1 MRGATNLILTNKP
14 NISISIHAPR
24 AGGDVQAKGDLSALA
39 EFQSTPPVRGATVDV
54 IPLYGVWAIS
64 IHAPRAGGDLL
75 GSNSAIRSISIS
87 IHAPRAGGDVKIR
100 IFIRIFK

>member
-1 MRGATNLILTNKP
+1 MRSTFQSTPPVRGATNLILTNKP

-24 AGGDVQAKGDLSALA
+24 AGGDDQAKGDLSALA

-64 IHAPRAGGDLL
+64 IHAPRAGGD
-75 GSNSAIRSISIS
+75 
-87 IHAPRAGGDVKIR
+87 RA
-100 IFIRIFK
+100 

>member
-24 AGGDVQAKGDLSALA
+24 AGGDDQAKGDLSALA

-64 IHAPRAGGDLL
+64 IHAPRAGGDKTSRYAKI
-75 GSNSAIRSISIS
+75 GGGIS